1 MICCNLASE
10 KRGDNVSSSS
20 RLKNTI
26 FPKLFLLREIKKN
39 TAVNI
44 HAVKKDSKNMITDIK
59 NTVMMMKDLFH
70 VGLINQMTLDD

>member
-1 MICCNLASE
+1 MAAE

-26 FPKLFLLREIKKN
+26 LPELLLFKEIKKN

-44 HAVKKDSKNMITDIK
+44 HAVKENSKNMIADIK
-59 NTVMMMKDLFH
+59 NTVMLMWDLFH
-70 VGLINQMTLDD
+70 VGLLNQMTLND